1 MKKWN
6 MVVDV
11 RKCVGCY
18 NCFLSCKDEH
28 IGNEYPGYAKPQPAH
43 GHNWIN
49 IELVERGQVPMVD
62 MTYIPKMCNHCDDAP
77 CIKAGKGAVYK
88 RDDGIV
94 IIDPD
99 KAKGRKDIVNSC
111 PYGAIYWNEEQQV
124 PQAWYFDAHLLD
136 QGSKEPRC
144 TQACPTGALKAF
156 KVSDNEMQQLVKTE
170 NLSDIEP
177 EYQTRPRVH
186 YKNLEQVRCSFVAGT
201 VITEDNGIQEAVEGA
216 EIHLL
221 RGAENVGET
230 KTDNYGDF
238 KLDGISDSGTCRLV
252 IDKEGYN
259 SQSYDIELS
268 GSINFG
274 TVMLLP
280 VAVQSPQYA
289 EAVAG

>member
-1 MKKWN
+1 MNKWN

-11 RKCVGCY
+11 KKCVGCY

-28 IGNEYPGYAKPQPAH
+28 VGNEYPGYAKAQPAH
-43 GHNWIN
+43 GHNWID
-49 IELVERGQVPMVD
+49 IELVERGQVPVVD
-62 MTYIPKMCNHCDDAP
+62 MTYVPKMCNHCDNAP

-88 RDDGIV
+88 RPDGIV
-94 IIDPD
+94 MIDPE
-99 KAKGRKDIVNSC
+99 KAKGRKDIVDSC
-111 PYGAIYWNEEQQV
+111 PYGAIYWNEEEQV

-136 QGSKEPRC
+136 QGWSEPRC
-144 TQACPTGALKAF
+144 VQACPTGALKTL
-156 KVSDNEMQQLVKTE
+156 KVSDNEMQQLAEAE
-170 NLSDIEP
+170 NLSEIAP
-177 EYQTRPRVH
+177 EYKTRPRVH

-238 KLDGISDSGTCRLV
+238 KLDGISGSGTCRLV
-252 IDKEGYN
+252 IDKEGYD

-274 TVMLLP
+274 AVTLLP
-280 VAVQSPQYA
+280 AAVQTPRYA

>member
-1 MKKWN
+1 MNKWN

-11 RKCVGCY
+11 KKCVGCY

-28 IGNEYPGYAKPQPAH
+28 IGNEYPGYAKAQPAH
-43 GHNWIN
+43 GHNWID
-49 IELVERGQVPMVD
+49 IELVERGQVPVVD
-62 MTYIPKMCNHCDDAP
+62 MTYVPKMCNHCDNAP

-88 RDDGIV
+88 RPDGIV
-94 IIDPD
+94 MIDPE
-99 KAKGRKDIVNSC
+99 KAKGRKDIVDSC
-111 PYGAIYWNEEQQV
+111 PYGAIYWNEEEQT

-136 QGSKEPRC
+136 QGWREPRC
-144 TQACPTGALKAF
+144 VQACPTGALKAL

-170 NLSDIEP
+170 NLSEIEP
-177 EYQTRPRVH
+177 AYQTRPRVH

-216 EIHLL
+216 GIHLL
-221 RGAENVGET
+221 RGTENVGET
-230 KTDNYGDF
+230 KTDNFGDF
-238 KLDGISDSGTCRLV
+238 KIDGISGSGTCRLV
-252 IDKEGYN
+252 IDKEGYD

-274 TVMLLP
+274 AVTLLP
-280 VAVQSPQYA
+280 AAVHTDRYA

>member
-88 RDDGIV
+88 RGDGIV

-156 KVSDNEMQQLVKTE
+156 KVSDDEMQQLVKTE

-186 YKNLEQVRCSFVAGT
+186 YKNLEQIRCSFVAGT
-201 VITEDNGIQEAVEGA
+201 VITEDNDIQEAVEDA
-216 EIHLL
+216 EIYLL

-230 KTDNYGDF
+230 KTDDYGDF
-238 KLDGISDSGTCRLV
+238 KLDGISVSGTYRLV

-268 GSINFG
+268 RSINFG

-280 VAVQSPQYA
+280 VEVQTHQYA
-289 EAVAG
+289 ESVAG